1 MEQQMDEQ
9 LDFFERNDAIVCGRL
24 TKIILWMTAVF
35 PVLMILSI
43 TGIFKI
49 TMGPL
54 LIRTVIGCVCTVT
67 PTVLYRTKM
76 PPSKQKYINIISI
89 AVVVMI
95 LGTEYHIG
103 IYMTYCLAMALSC
116 MYFDKKFTR
125 QISIISGILLAIAL
139 LFRAPDAAAALGQST
154 MGYYIP
160 SLLGFLIEQVVMGAV
175 FIRLADSCHKVL
187 EDLHNTEEIVAI
199 VDKCEEVS
207 ETLVSMVDELA
218 TNMDETQQSSNSI
231 SKAAQETY
239 EDCAN
244 SLEHVGA
251 MQSSVTEMVSEVDEI
266 EQRTKE
272 MNDISEDI
280 SHKMDSYVRMM
291 DDTVESMRNIENTAN
306 DTSNSVQ
313 KLEVGFEEIT
323 AFASE
328 IEQIAAQT
336 NLLALN
342 ASIEAARAGENGKG
356 FAVVAEEVRTLAEN
370 SKSSSSS
377 ITEKINMVKAM
388 LDEVKNYNASNL
400 ESVATGIE
408 HISTA
413 KEEAVHLGELQLES
427 KAKTQEISNN
437 SSQTKQHRLDV
448 REMADKMQVLVDN
461 SKRRAE
467 SIVEETSNQE
477 EINSRTKSTFG
488 QVESIA
494 NDLLHISLVS
504 GEQEE

>member
-9 LDFFERNDAIVCGRL
+9 LDFFEKNDAIVCGRL
-24 TKIILWMTAVF
+24 TKIVLWMTAVF
-35 PVLMILSI
+35 PVLMILSLL
-43 TGIFKI
+43 GIFKI
-49 TMGPL
+49 SMGPL
-54 LIRTVIGCVCTVT
+54 LIRSAIGCVCTIT
-67 PTVLYRTKM
+67 PTVLYRTKI
-76 PPSKQKYINIISI
+76 SGTKQKYIDVISV

-95 LGTEYHIG
+95 LGTEYHVG
-103 IYMTYCLAMALSC
+103 IYMTYALAMALSC
-116 MYFDKKFTR
+116 MFFDKKFTQ
-125 QISIISGILLAIAL
+125 QISIISGILLAVAL
-139 LFRAPDAAAALGQST
+139 FFRSPAAGAAEGET
-154 MGYYIP
+154 AMGWYIP
-160 SLLGFLIEQVVMGAV
+160 HLLGFLIEQVVMSMV
-175 FIRLADSCHKVL
+175 FIRLAETCHKVL
-187 EDLHNTEEIVAI
+187 EDLHNTEEVVAI

-218 TNMDETQQSSNSI
+218 NNMVETQQASDSI

-239 EDCAN
+239 ADCSN

-251 MQSSVTEMVSEVDEI
+251 MQESVTEMVAAVDEI
-266 EQRTKE
+266 EQRTRE

-280 SHKMDSYVRMM
+280 SRKMESYVRMM
-291 DDTVESMRNIENTAN
+291 DDTVDSMRNIENTAT
-306 DTSNSVQ
+306 DTSGAVQ
-313 KLEVGFEEIT
+313 KLEMGFEEIT

-356 FAVVAEEVRTLAEN
+356 FAVVAEEVRTLAED
-370 SKSSSSS
+370 SKKSSSS
-377 ITEKINMVKAM
+377 ITEKINMVKSM
-388 LDEVKNYNASNL
+388 LDEVKNYNVSNL

-408 HISTA
+408 QISTA

-437 SSQTKQHRLDV
+437 SEQTKQHSLDV

-461 SKRRAE
+461 SKKRAE
-467 SIVEETSNQE
+467 TIVDETTNQE

-488 QVESIA
+488 RVETVA
-494 NDLLHISLVS
+494 NDLLNISLIA
-504 GEQEE
+504 EQ